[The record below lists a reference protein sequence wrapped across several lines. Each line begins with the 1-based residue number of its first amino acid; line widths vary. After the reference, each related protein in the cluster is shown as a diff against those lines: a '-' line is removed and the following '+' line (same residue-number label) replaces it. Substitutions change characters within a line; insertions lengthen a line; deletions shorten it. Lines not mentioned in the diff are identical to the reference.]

1 MSASPRENFREDRA
15 GRANVEDTP
24 ELDAYYEALETKE
37 MGALWTVANK
47 IEPWYPQPQ
56 SVPMIW
62 RWSDV
67 RPAILRAPDLVS
79 PEKAGR
85 RVIMLVN
92 PGRKEVSAAVGLLY
106 SGVQIMKAGESA
118 SAHKH
123 MASALRFIMEG
134 SGAYTIVDGERMSLG
149 ANDFVLTPNG
159 TWHEHGVDASGT
171 TCVWQDGLDIPLI
184 NALDANFYAVHPD
197 LQQKTN
203 QPTDSSV
210 RLYGAGFVQPS
221 YLRKSWT
228 KAYSP
233 LLKFDW
239 APTYE
244 ALAKAAQVSDGSPYD
259 GIIME
264 YVNPITGGPVMQ
276 TIGASMQLLRP
287 GEHTKAHR
295 HTGSFVYQVA
305 KGSGYSVIDGKR
317 FDWQERDI
325 FVVPSWSIHEHA
337 NLSDRDDA
345 CLFAFNDLPV
355 MNALGTYAE
364 QEFLENGGRQ
374 DVAGSG

>member
-24 ELDAYYEALETKE
+24 ELDAYYDALEKKE

-47 IEPWYPQPQ
+47 IEPWFPQPQ

-106 SGVQIMKAGESA
+106 SGVQIMKAGECA

-171 TCVWQDGLDIPLI
+171 TCVWQDGLDIPLM

-244 ALAKAAQVSDGSPYD
+244 ALAKAAEVSDGSPYD

-276 TIGASMQLLRP
+276 TIGASMQFLRP

-337 NLSDRDDA
+337 NLSERDDA
-345 CLFAFNDLPV
+345 CLFSFNDLPV

-374 DVAGSG
+374 EVIGNG